1 MKPGGL
7 GRGLSALIPGRRE
20 ESAVNTQTH
29 TAYAPFVKAEE
40 NSGNRVMMV
49 PVEKIDR
56 NPEQPRQDF
65 AEAELQDLAQSIRE
79 HGILQPLLVTKTG
92 DRFTLIAGERR
103 LRAAKR
109 ADLKEV
115 PCLVHLPVTDQEQ
128 LELAIIENV
137 QREDLNVIEQAK
149 AYKKLHEE
157 FNMTHDEIAKAVGKE
172 RSTITNIIRLMDL
185 PEEMQKAVV
194 DGEMQFSNA
203 RTLLGVKDPVKQR
216 EAFQKILEGKLSKED
231 FERIQQKTNVQAH
244 QRVIQKDPQLAQ
256 YEEEMGRVLGT
267 RVRIKNIGESG
278 GMIIIDYYSD
288 EEMSGIVDKIKQC
301 G

>member
-7 GRGLSALIPGRRE
+7 GRGLSALIPSRRE
-20 ESAVNTQTH
+20 EGVTQTQ
-29 TAYAPFVKAEE
+29 TAYMPFTKTEE
-40 NSGNRVMMV
+40 ATGNRVMMV
-49 PVEKIDR
+49 GVEKIDR

-65 AEAELQDLAQSIRE
+65 AEADLQDLAQSIRE

-115 PCLVHLPVTDQEQ
+115 PCLVHVPVTDREQ

-137 QREDLNVIEQAK
+137 QREDLSVLEQAI

-157 FNMTHDEIAKAVGKE
+157 FNMTHGEIAQAVGKE
-172 RSTITNIIRLMDL
+172 RPSITNIIRILDL
-185 PEEMQKAVV
+185 PDEMQKALKE
-194 DGEMQFSNA
+194 GKMNFGQA
-203 RTLLGVKDPVKQR
+203 RTLLAVTEPEKQK
-216 EAFQKILEGKLSKED
+216 EAFQKILEGKLSTKA
-231 FERIQQKTNVQAH
+231 FERFQQKTNVQSH
-244 QRVIQKDPQLAQ
+244 QRVTQKDPQLAVH
-256 YEEEMGRVLGT
+256 EEEMGRVLGT
-267 RVRIKNIGESG
+267 RVRIKKIGESG
-278 GMIIIDYYSD
+278 GNVIIEFYSD
-288 EEMSGIVDKIKQC
+288 EELSGIIEKINRE